1 MSVTTWIGIAYM
13 IRIQIM
19 RYRDLNTIFA
29 SQTLGT
35 PTFKIIIKNIMP
47 QLVSV
52 IVSTMT
58 LMLPSF
64 ISYEAFFPS
73 LDWD

>member
-1 MSVTTWIGIAYM
+1 
-13 IRIQIM
+13 
-19 RYRDLNTIFA
+19 
-29 SQTLGT
+29 
-35 PTFKIIIKNIMP
+35 MP

-64 ISYEAFFPS
+64 ISKILLSFAMIAGRLEIYPILLLFMRRTWS
-73 LDWD
+73 KR